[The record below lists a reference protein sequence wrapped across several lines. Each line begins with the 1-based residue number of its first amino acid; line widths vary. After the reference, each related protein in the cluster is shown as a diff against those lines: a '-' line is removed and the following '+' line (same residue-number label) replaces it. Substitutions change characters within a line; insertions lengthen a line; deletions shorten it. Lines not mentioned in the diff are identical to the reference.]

1 LVSSVKKN
9 HQLSMFQVPV
19 PEDEKP
25 GIQEKIEFKPT
36 EVSAPATESNSVQ
49 DQDSDK
55 ANLGTSAFVT

>member
-1 LVSSVKKN
+1 
-9 HQLSMFQVPV
+9 MFQVPV